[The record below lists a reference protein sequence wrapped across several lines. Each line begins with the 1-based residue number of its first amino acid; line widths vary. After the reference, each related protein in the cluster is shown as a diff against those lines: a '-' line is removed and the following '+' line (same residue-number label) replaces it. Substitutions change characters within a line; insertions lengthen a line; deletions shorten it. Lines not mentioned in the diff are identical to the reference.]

1 MNRAVFCALC
11 KLTTVMR
18 QIALLKF
25 LNNPAQFLS
34 CLGPARHGVK
44 ILLMRVANQSAEA
57 TQRSIGDKFERVV
70 DEEGRHVRLQVGLF

>member
-1 MNRAVFCALC
+1 
-11 KLTTVMR
+11 MR

-25 LNNPAQFLS
+25 LSNPAQILS

-57 TQRSIGDKFERVV
+57 TQRSIENKFERFV
-70 DEEGRHVRLQVGLF
+70 DEEGKHVRLQVGLF